1 MVGGQPLPIIN
12 KGRLGVW
19 ACDQLGHT
27 TTERCRK
34 AGTEQRETDENKI
47 KRKRNQGGVLLQP
60 RPPPLL
66 AKIQELRPSPVSWG

>member
-27 TTERCRK
+27 TRRRG
-34 AGTEQRETDENKI
+34 AGRLAQTREKRMRI
-47 KRKRNQGGVLLQP
+47 KLKGREKPGRGVTST
-60 RPPPLL
+60 
-66 AKIQELRPSPVSWG
+66 PSPAPARQDPRT